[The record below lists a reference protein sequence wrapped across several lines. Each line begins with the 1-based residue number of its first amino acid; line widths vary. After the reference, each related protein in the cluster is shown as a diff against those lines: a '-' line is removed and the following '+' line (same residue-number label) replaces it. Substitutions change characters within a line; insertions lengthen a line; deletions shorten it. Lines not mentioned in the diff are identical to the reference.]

1 MSYKDY
7 TEGDLLKDKDGNDL
21 KLFDLDYTEMVY
33 IAPGKFKM
41 GENQEHEID
50 FSKGA
55 LKDGYFMGKYP
66 VTQELYEA
74 VIGENPSKF
83 KGKHRPV
90 EMVSWNDICEGEN
103 SFLTKLNQ
111 KIKEEY
117 GEIDTFSLPSEAQW
131 EYAAAGGRQWN
142 ESILEFAGSNKL
154 EDVGWFNKNSN
165 KQTMPVGL
173 KQPNALGLHDMSGN
187 VFESCLDYWTNDIT
201 TLPKSGDPNP
211 QRSDF
216 RTLRGGSYFF
226 GRHGCRLRDRGHTR
240 PDSRDRNFGLRLCFS
255 PVHPAN

>member
-7 TEGDLLKDKDGNDL
+7 TEGDLFKDKDGNDL

-55 LKDGYFMGKYP
+55 LKDGYFIGKYA

-74 VIGENPSKF
+74 VMGGGGPSKF

-90 EMVSWNDICEGEN
+90 ENVSWNDICEGEN

-111 KIKEEY
+111 KIKEKY
-117 GEIDTFSLPSEAQW
+117 GDIGTFSLPSEAQW
-131 EYAAAGGRQWN
+131 EYAAAGGSHWDN
-142 ESILEFAGSNKL
+142 PIMKYAGSNKL
-154 EDVGWFNKNSN
+154 EDVGWFGKNSN
-165 KQTMPVGL
+165 NQTMPVGL
-173 KQPNALGLHDMSGN
+173 KQPNTLGLYDMSGN
-187 VFESCLDYWTNDIT
+187 VWEWCQDTWVRDVVA
-201 TLPKSGDPNP
+201 LPEDGSSNLENSKSV
-211 QRSDF
+211 SV
-216 RTLRGGSYFF
+216 RGGSCVDHQEN
-226 GRHGCRLRDRGHTR
+226 GRLNLRVNIQPNEHYGD
-240 PDSRDRNFGLRLCFS
+240 DGLRLCFF
-255 PVHPAN
+255 